1 MLVAMDAALVI
12 GDLSANVTR
21 FVARLTLVFC
31 KHYSEHSM
39 MKLHKLRLL
48 HKARVTNIYWVL
60 LRTATR
66 IKKWPLLNNINFS
79 KLTLVVFATES
90 EVFSKKKIYRY
101 PCEILTKIKRLFVSF
116 WPAAV
121 GVWCLVCAL
130 SLVMVV

>member
-60 LRTATR
+60 LRT
-66 IKKWPLLNNINFS
+66 
-79 KLTLVVFATES
+79 
-90 EVFSKKKIYRY
+90 
-101 PCEILTKIKRLFVSF
+101 
-116 WPAAV
+116 
-121 GVWCLVCAL
+121 
-130 SLVMVV
+130 